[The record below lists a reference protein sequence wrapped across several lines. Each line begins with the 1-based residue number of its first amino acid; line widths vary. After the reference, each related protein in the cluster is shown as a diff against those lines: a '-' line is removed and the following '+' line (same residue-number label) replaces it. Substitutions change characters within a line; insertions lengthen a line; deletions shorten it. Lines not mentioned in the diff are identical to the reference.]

1 MAEKFT
7 EFDPAAML
15 ESCDDIAVFMSDAL
29 ETGNAA
35 YVVKALGIV
44 DRARSMSEIVC
55 ESELSQ
61 KV

>member
-15 ESCDDIAVFMSDAL
+15 ESCDDIALFMSDAH
-29 ETGNAA
+29 ESGNAA

-44 DRARSMSEIVC
+44 AQARSMYEIVC
-55 ESELSQ
+55 ESGLPP
-61 KV
+61 KF